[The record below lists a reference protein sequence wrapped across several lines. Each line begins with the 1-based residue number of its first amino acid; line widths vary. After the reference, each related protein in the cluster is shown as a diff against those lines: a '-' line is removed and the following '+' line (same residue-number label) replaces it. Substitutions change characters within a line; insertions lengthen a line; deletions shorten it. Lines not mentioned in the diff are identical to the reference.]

1 VLPVV
6 GTDSHSRKKIAIAD
20 YPSKDVFLG
29 PAVGTFKIRGATMAS
44 AREEAMSALL
54 ALAVIKAA
62 VEEFDRGD
70 CNLFDALDR
79 MKAVLLP
86 AGAAIQPERDAA

>member
-1 VLPVV
+1 M
-6 GTDSHSRKKIAIAD
+6 RWWE
-20 YPSKDVFLG
+20 PS
-29 PAVGTFKIRGATMAS
+29 KIRGATMAS
-44 AREEAMSALL
+44 AREEAMSALM
-54 ALAVIKAA
+54 AMAEIKAA

-86 AGAAIQPERDAA
+86 AGAACEPERDVA